1 MTADRRLPDEL
12 LNQAMQW
19 VSDAARVH
27 TISTGVIVSTSL
39 GLALI
44 AGWALVYA
52 TNGTSSPFP
61 HVMYL
66 PIIVASLTLGV
77 LGGALTAIAAGL
89 LMGTLMPLNVELGIA
104 QPPENTLYR
113 AGFFLLVAIVSG
125 GMAESSRR
133 RYAQLQQAKTDV
145 SEISSRNLR
154 LFARLV
160 AERDEQTSNEP

>member
-12 LNQAMQW
+12 LTRAVQW

-52 TNGTSSPFP
+52 MNGTSSP
-61 HVMYL
+61 
-66 PIIVASLTLGV
+66 LTLGV

-154 LFARLV
+154 LFAR
-160 AERDEQTSNEP
+160 ATEFGFNPA